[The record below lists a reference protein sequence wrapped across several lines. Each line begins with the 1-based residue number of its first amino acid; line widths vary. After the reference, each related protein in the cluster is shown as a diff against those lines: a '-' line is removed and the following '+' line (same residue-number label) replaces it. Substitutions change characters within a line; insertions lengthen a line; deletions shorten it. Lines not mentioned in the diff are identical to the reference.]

1 MLQSI
6 PSQKTP
12 SPARC
17 TWLAWLFM
25 GLFVLSGCSSSEFKS
40 AKKRAEAGEAQ
51 AQYEVAIMCL
61 EGKATKQSDAEGVK
75 WCRKAADQG
84 FAPAERFYGMLLRD
98 GGASLNR
105 NMAQARVWL
114 EKAANKGD
122 VQAQTELA
130 SMLGLFSPPYD
141 YVEAMKWLLIADR
154 KGSTNAAA
162 LMNLMVGQMSEAEK
176 SQARIRAEAFGK

>member
-1 MLQSI
+1 MHQIFSV
-6 PSQKTP
+6 PTT

-17 TWLAWLFM
+17 MCLAWLFA

-51 AQYEVAIMCL
+51 AQFDVAIMYL

-98 GGASLNR
+98 GGGSLNR
-105 NMAQARVWL
+105 NIAQARIWL

-122 VQAQTELA
+122 VQAQIELA
-130 SMLGLFSPPYD
+130 SMLGLFSPPYE
-141 YVEAMKWLLIADR
+141 YVEAMKWLLIAER
-154 KGSTNAAA
+154 NGSTNAAA
-162 LMNLMVGQMSEAEK
+162 LINLMGGQMSAAEK